1 MQVSTPNWPGSGTK
15 NIKRR
20 SGNTLGCLTHNNLT
34 ANQHF
39 FALKLNKDDLV
50 AVLKAMKLAH
60 VVTDPDNRQIV
71 FNGGP
76 PDIRKLVDDLRG
88 KPAKPPEPE
97 DILRAT
103 LSATTP
109 DEHVVL
115 VAKPSYLFV
124 PPWQMLSAVLS
135 SASERAATWRN
146 NKDFKSTKGS
156 TKIRCWSPQVK
167 GKPGQVT
174 IALTGDWNGKPIRLT
189 QPLNHAKIGTA
200 TAGNDNYVVFGDLNQ
215 QGSVGPPSPCDS
227 AQNGRGGMF
236 FVLKN
241 KDLFDSLAKL
251 IHGDTA
257 PFQ

>member
-1 MQVSTPNWPGSGTK
+1 MAGVSARSSADPVGATFGQVYNGKFFYVIWNDQFYGDPQGLREGGQLRRSLGSLEGLLAWNDEGNGFVMQVSTPSWPGSGSSL
-15 NIKRR
+15 IKRR
-20 SGNTLGCLTHNNLT
+20 SGNTLGCVKSNNNLI
-34 ANQHF
+34 ASQHF
-39 FALKLNKDDLV
+39 FALRLNKPDLLK
-50 AVLKAMKLAH
+50 VLKAMKLAH

-76 PDIRKLVDDLRG
+76 PDVRKLVDDLRG

-109 DEHVVL
+109 NEHVVL

-156 TKIRCWSPQVK
+156 TQIRCWSPQVK
-167 GKPGQVT
+167 GKPGQVA
-174 IALTGDWNGKPIRLT
+174 IALTGRLEW
-189 QPLNHAKIGTA
+189 
-200 TAGNDNYVVFGDLNQ
+200 
-215 QGSVGPPSPCDS
+215 
-227 AQNGRGGMF
+227 
-236 FVLKN
+236 
-241 KDLFDSLAKL
+241 
-251 IHGDTA
+251 
-257 PFQ
+257 